1 MALDK
6 EIKKKMCDE
15 FGLHSG
21 DTGSAE
27 AQVAMLTE
35 NIRQLTEHLK
45 THHKD
50 FSSKRGLLKQVA
62 QRKCFLKYLA
72 KRSPEKYKL
81 LIEKLGL
88 KG

>member
-6 EIKKKMCDE
+6 DTKKKICDE
-15 FGLHSG
+15 FGLHAQDSG
-21 DTGSAE
+21 SIE

-50 FSSKRGLLKQVA
+50 FSSKRGLLQQVA
-62 QRKCFLKYLA
+62 RRRCFLKYLA
-72 KRSPEKYKL
+72 KHNPKKYI
-81 LIEKLGL
+81 LILDRLGL